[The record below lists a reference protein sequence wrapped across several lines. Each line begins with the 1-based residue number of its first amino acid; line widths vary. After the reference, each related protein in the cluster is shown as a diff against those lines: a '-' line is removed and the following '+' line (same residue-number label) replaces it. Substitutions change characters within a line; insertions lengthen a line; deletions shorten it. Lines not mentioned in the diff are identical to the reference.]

1 MTHFQEL
8 ISDLRGAESQLV
20 KQLEGIRS
28 AIASLDMGSAVSP
41 SMPDRQSRRPRVA
54 AARLKRQ
61 RMSPAARKAVSA
73 RMKKYWAERRKG
85 KAKVK

>member
-1 MTHFQEL
+1 MTSFQEL

-41 SMPDRQSRRPRVA
+41 AMPDRGVRPARA
-54 AARLKRQ
+54 AKRGRKRQ
-61 RMSPAARKAVSA
+61 KMSAAARKAVSL
-73 RMKKYWAERRKG
+73 RMRKYWAARRK
-85 KAKVK
+85 AAV